1 MLGSDPQIL
10 RRRPNF
16 FRLLGHSPHL
26 GREFREDELATRGS
40 PIIILSH
47 RTWATY
53 FRSDPHILDTSI
65 RLDDESYEVVG
76 VMAADFVFP
85 RDGAEFWMPAARS
98 LTNEA
103 GGGQRAGTLLA
114 RLGAEVSLDQATAEA
129 KAITARLRPTF
140 RGEVEVWTLHSLM
153 VSGSRRALL
162 ILLGSVGFVLLIVC
176 ANVANLVLAR
186 GTSRKQDVAIR
197 VALGSGR
204 LALIRHVLTETVLL
218 GMVGGLLG
226 VLIAWWGCGVVRTF
240 GAGLAPRLD
249 QVTLDGRVLLVAIG
263 VSLMSGL
270 LVGGMPA
277 VGYGRSRASR
287 SLYPSAPSPASNLNP
302 GRRQKAHQLLVVTEL
317 ALTFVL
323 LVGAGLLMGSFVAL
337 MDVNPGYDSEN
348 VLTFQ
353 VALPEAHYPNHA
365 RQTEFIGALLS
376 RLGGVA
382 GVRSVGMSTDLPFVG
397 GALFEVPAVAGPP
410 PSREEML
417 RRLIQYRLVSDGFF
431 RAMGMPLVKGRA
443 FVDGEAG
450 NVVVVSESLVRREFP
465 GRDPIGLE
473 LTLLGESRRIVT
485 ARRPGTPQPPRRPE
499 ASLRD
504 AAPPAGWSTFP
515 PPPWSTFAPPLT
527 TEIASCAP
535 RQRIGHYSRA

>member
-1 MLGSDPQIL
+1 MGSWLRDTRNAFRALLRIPGYLAPCVVTLGLGIGATTLIFAVVDRALWRPLPYADADRIVQVQHRLPVGGTLVPLRVTEEDFLQWNTQAVTMLSLALHRQAEHTLTTPDGPVRLFGS
-10 RRRPNF
+10 RVSANF

-47 RTWATY
+47 RTRATY

-186 GTSRKQDVAIR
+186 RTSRKQDVAIR

-204 LALIRHVLTETVLL
+204 LALIRHVLTET
-218 GMVGGLLG
+218 
-226 VLIAWWGCGVVRTF
+226 
-240 GAGLAPRLD
+240 
-249 QVTLDGRVLLVAIG
+249 
-263 VSLMSGL
+263 
-270 LVGGMPA
+270 
-277 VGYGRSRASR
+277 AS
-287 SLYPSAPSPASNLNP
+287 SA
-302 GRRQKAHQLLVVTEL
+302 E
-317 ALTFVL
+317 
-323 LVGAGLLMGSFVAL
+323 
-337 MDVNPGYDSEN
+337 
-348 VLTFQ
+348 
-353 VALPEAHYPNHA
+353 
-365 RQTEFIGALLS
+365 
-376 RLGGVA
+376 
-382 GVRSVGMSTDLPFVG
+382 SVGRY
-397 GALFEVPAVAGPP
+397 PA
-410 PSREEML
+410 
-417 RRLIQYRLVSDGFF
+417 
-431 RAMGMPLVKGRA
+431 
-443 FVDGEAG
+443 
-450 NVVVVSESLVRREFP
+450 
-465 GRDPIGLE
+465 
-473 LTLLGESRRIVT
+473 T
-485 ARRPGTPQPPRRPE
+485 
-499 ASLRD
+499 
-504 AAPPAGWSTFP
+504 
-515 PPPWSTFAPPLT
+515 
-527 TEIASCAP
+527 
-535 RQRIGHYSRA
+535 